1 MWPCTKM
8 GKYQLWLGLV
18 TFEFWKMVNQEA
30 SGSLPARFCTSYHT
44 KALWLGSLRPNSLIP
59 SATVLLVQQQH
70 ITDKDIILKWVHQF
84 FLCSISHSW
93 TDTDIILIAG
103 AERSRGV
110 VLGGA
115 QVPLGS
121 HGPRQT
127 WLIWSTWRRR
137 WMPSQEGPTLC
148 PIDHHLLVQLYVDLE
163 VQQPVLHLVDIASL
177 WGTSQT
183 SPDLAH
189 LIIWSTWRWRWM
201 PRRSTSMT
209 P

>member
-1 MWPCTKM
+1 MS
-8 GKYQLWLGLV
+8 
-18 TFEFWKMVNQEA
+18 A
-30 SGSLPARFCTSYHT
+30 S
-44 KALWLGSLRPNSLIP
+44 
-59 SATVLLVQQQH
+59 VLLVQH
-70 ITDKDIILKWVHQF
+70 ITWLDRYRHNLDCWSRKKQRRCIGR
-84 FLCSISHSW
+84 CSS
-93 TDTDIILIAG
+93 A
-103 AERSRGV
+103 
-110 VLGGA
+110 
-115 QVPLGS
+115 LGS

-163 VQQPVLHLVDIASL
+163 IQQPVLHLVDIASL

-183 SPDLAH
+183 SSDLAH
-189 LIIWSTWRWRWM
+189 LINVEVEVNAKKVHLYDALMLIFKPTLCPLIVKLLVIWSTWRRRWM